1 MTAVLPHPEIRTAAP
16 RARPL
21 PVSSL
26 RAAGRLGLL
35 ALATTLGGH
44 VWAQDA
50 SALSGRLTPVGAE
63 RAASKDG
70 SIPAWVPEKQDVGWT
85 WGKPRLGGWKHKGD
99 KPLYSIDAS
108 NVDKHADKLSPGQI
122 ATIKQVKGYRMDVYP
137 TRRSC
142 GVPDFVADNTRKNV
156 GFAKLADNGWALQ
169 DGWVPGVLFPMP
181 ANGTEAMWNMAMRY
195 RGVATEF
202 KNGASLVS
210 PRPGSS
216 EWIKY
221 VYDQTIFLP
230 WAEKGSRKLSE
241 TGKNRSHTAFSYIS
255 PTALAG
261 QAGVISD
268 FLDQAGTEAFY
279 YFPGQRRVR
288 RLPSYAYDA
297 PQVGFEN
304 QYAIDEVQV
313 FQGALDRFDWRL
325 AGKKELLVPYN
336 AFGAFEFDGDMKE
349 IAQPEAINAKSRRY
363 ELHRVWV
370 VEATVKQGVRHLAPK
385 RTFYLDEDSWNAVL
399 AEDYDAQGKL
409 WKVREGYLIPVFETG
424 TCDVVAFSQH
434 NLVDNRYLFDFHAA
448 GTGTDVRWFTEPSGP
463 RMKSSYYTSESL
475 RAVSER

>member
-1 MTAVLPHPEIRTAAP
+1 MKHALPRTDACADVSRQRP
-16 RARPL
+16 RISP
-21 PVSSL
+21 SL
-26 RAAGRLGLL
+26 ACSARLGAVVIAT
-35 ALATTLGGH
+35 ALHGT

-50 SALSGRLTPVGAE
+50 SALSGRMTPVGAE
-63 RAASKDG
+63 RAGNKDG
-70 SIPAWVPEKQDVGWT
+70 TIPAWVSEKQDSGWT
-85 WGKPRLGGWKHKGD
+85 WGKRRLSGWKYKDD

-108 NVDKHADKLSPGQI
+108 NVDKYADKLSPGQI

-137 TRRSC
+137 TRRTC
-142 GVPDFVADNTRKNV
+142 NVPDFVAENTRKNV

-169 DGWVPGVLFPMP
+169 EAWVPGVPFPMP
-181 ANGTEAMWNMAMRY
+181 SNGTEAMWNMAMRY

-202 KNGASLVS
+202 KGGTTLVS
-210 PRPGSS
+210 PRQGSN
-216 EWIKY
+216 EWIRY
-221 VYDQTIFLP
+221 VYDQVVFLP
-230 WAEKGSRKLSE
+230 WAERGSRKLSD

-255 PTALAG
+255 PTALSG

-313 FQGALDRFDWRL
+313 FQGALDRFDWKL

-336 AFGAFEFDGDMKE
+336 VFGAFEFDGKTSD
-349 IAQPEAINAKSRRY
+349 IVQTDAINANNRRY

-370 VEATVKQGVRHLAPK
+370 IEATVKAGVRHLAPK

-409 WKVREGYLIPVFETG
+409 WKVREGFLIPVFETG
-424 TCDVVAFSQH
+424 SCDVVAFSQQ
-434 NLVDNRYLFDFHAA
+434 NLIDNRYLFDFHAA

-463 RMKSSYYTSESL
+463 KMKPGYYTSENL

>member
-1 MTAVLPHPEIRTAAP
+1 MKAAQPRPDLGSAPNRQRPAAVPSLCAA
-16 RARPL
+16 AR
-21 PVSSL
+21 V
-26 RAAGRLGLL
+26 AALT
-35 ALATTLGGH
+35 LATALH
-44 VWAQDA
+44 APSWAQDA

-63 RAASKDG
+63 RAANKDG
-70 SIPAWVPEKQDVGWT
+70 SIPAWAPEKQDEGWT
-85 WGKPRLGGWKHKGD
+85 WGKPRLSGWKHKGD

-108 NVDKHADKLSPGQI
+108 NVDKYADKLSPGQI
-122 ATIKQVKGYRMDVYP
+122 ATLKQVKGYRMDVYP
-137 TRRSC
+137 TRRTC
-142 GVPDFVADNTRKNV
+142 NVPDFVAENTRRNL

-169 DGWVPGVLFPMP
+169 DAWVPGVLFPMP
-181 ANGTEAMWNMAMRY
+181 SNGTEAMWNMAMRY

-202 KNGASLVS
+202 KGGTTLVS

-216 EWIKY
+216 EWIRY
-221 VYDQTIFLP
+221 VYDQTVFLP

-255 PTALAG
+255 PTALSG

-268 FLDQAGTEAFY
+268 FFDQAGTEAFY

-313 FQGALDRFDWRL
+313 FQGALDRFNWKL

-336 AFGAFEFDGDMKE
+336 AFGAFEFDGKMAD
-349 IAQPEAINAKSRRY
+349 IAQADSINPRNRRY

-370 VEATVKQGVRHLAPK
+370 IEATVKQGVRHLAPK

-409 WKVREGYLIPVFETG
+409 WKVREGFLIPVFETG
-424 TCDVVAFSQH
+424 SCDVVAFSQH

-463 RMKSSYYTSESL
+463 KMKSSYYTSENL